1 MPSDLDENSFGLS
14 AKSTQNALDVPSDLD
29 AN

>member
-1 MPSDLDENSFGLS
+1 MSSDLDACSFGLS
-14 AKSTQNALDVPSDLD
+14 ANSNQNAIDVPSDLA